1 MTLLERGRR
10 QRDEA
15 KRRPWLADPS
25 LDLARIYEHAAA
37 IGAQGALALESPES
51 EPGIAG

>member
-1 MTLLERGRR
+1 MTLIERARR
-10 QRDEA
+10 QRAEA

-37 IGAQGALALESPES
+37 IGAQGSLPLGSLESEQGVTS
-51 EPGIAG
+51 